1 MATRKTVAG
10 FADIKSAI
18 RFYVVERLEFVTVG
32 AGCPPLINVSDH
44 FVAFLIERSIDET
57 EAVDIATDQALLLM
71 DEIERQI
78 QRWKY
83 QGVAPPFDRI
93 PDQDGTL
100 VTWRHARYEAH
111 TGTTAPKRN
120 IFDIYAWLGTL
131 HEKEFHLPCLCYLRI
146 LGCDPIYL
154 TDGGRDEGIDYI
166 GLIKTGPLRSTAI
179 FIQAKSSVTAFGA
192 AEVLQEYAKY
202 AGLPRTEKY
211 MQYLNALGVPK
222 STSGAAYVYAII
234 SNGDIRHG
242 ASTSAPKV
250 GALLRSRRQVAE
262 ALAEQY
268 SLADLISLSENI
280 KIPSHPDLTSNLA
293 PLLMAI

>member
-32 AGCPPLINVSDH
+32 TGCPTLINVNDH
-44 FVAFLIERSIDET
+44 FVAFLVERRVDET
-57 EAVDIATDQALLLM
+57 EAVDIASDQALLLM
-71 DEIERQI
+71 DEVERQI

-93 PDQDGTL
+93 PDQVGTL

-111 TGTTAPKRN
+111 TGTSAPEQN
-120 IFDIYAWLGTL
+120 VFYIYAWLGTL
-131 HEKEFHLPCLCYLRI
+131 HEKEFHLPCLCYLRV

-166 GLIKTGPLRSTAI
+166 GLIKNGPLRSTAI
-179 FIQAKSSVTAFGA
+179 FVQAKSSTTAFGA
-192 AEVLQEYAKY
+192 SDVLQEYAKY

-211 MQYLNALGVPK
+211 MQYLNALGIHK

-234 SNGDIRHG
+234 SNGDIKYG
-242 ASTSAPKV
+242 AGTSAPKV

-262 ALAEQY
+262 TLAEWY
-268 SLADLISLSENI
+268 SLDDLIALSNSV
-280 KIPSHPDLTSNLA
+280 KIPTHPDLTNNLA
-293 PLLMAI
+293 PLLWAR

>member
-1 MATRKTVAG
+1 MAARKTVAG

-18 RFYVVERLEFVTVG
+18 RGYVIERLEWVTVG
-32 AGCPPLINVSDH
+32 AACPPLINVSDH
-44 FVAFLIERSIDET
+44 FVTFLIERSVEET
-57 EAVDIATDQALLLM
+57 EAVDIASNQALLLM
-71 DEIERQI
+71 DEVERQI

-100 VTWRHARYEAH
+100 VTWRHARYEIH
-111 TGTTAPKRN
+111 TGTSAPDQN
-120 IFDIYAWLGTL
+120 VFDIYAWLGTL
-131 HEKEFHLPCLCYLRI
+131 QEREFHLPCLCYLRI

-166 GLIKTGPLRSTAI
+166 GLIKTGPLRSTAV
-179 FIQAKSSVTAFGA
+179 FVQAKSSLAAFGT

-211 MQYLNALGVPK
+211 MQYLNALGIPK
-222 STSGAAYVYAII
+222 STSGAAYVYVII
-234 SNGDIRHG
+234 SNGDIKYG

-250 GALLRSRRQVAE
+250 GALLRSRRQVADV
-262 ALAEQY
+262 LAEQY
-268 SLADLISLSENI
+268 SLADLMSLSARI
-280 KIPSHPDLTSNLA
+280 KIPSHPDLTNNLA
-293 PLLMAI
+293 PLLTAT